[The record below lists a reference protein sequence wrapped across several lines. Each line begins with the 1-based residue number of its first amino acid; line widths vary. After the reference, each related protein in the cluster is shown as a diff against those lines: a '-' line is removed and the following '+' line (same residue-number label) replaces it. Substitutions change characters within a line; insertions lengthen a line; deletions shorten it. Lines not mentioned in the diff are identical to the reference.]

1 MQTASPTKPVLLAPE
16 LAVKYERMQAILR
29 EMGEVVVGYS
39 GGVDSTVVM
48 KVAHDVLGDRAIA
61 VTGDSEAFPQGEVD
75 AALKV
80 AEEMGVEVV
89 RVCTHELRNEHF
101 RVNNPDRCYHCK
113 TELFGELRQ
122 VADARGIRWIADG
135 SHADDAGD
143 YRPGMKAGEEQN
155 VRSPLREA
163 GIHKSEIRDLALALG
178 LSNWDKPSFACLSS
192 RFPYGTTITPELLAR
207 VDGCEK
213 LLRELGFR
221 QFRVRHHDTVCRIE
235 VEPHDLLRV
244 IELREVIATRFR
256 ELGYTYVTL
265 DLEGFRSG
273 KMNDTLKQNRAA
285 VIRPDAIRRSL

>member
-1 MQTASPTKPVLLAPE
+1 
-16 LAVKYERMQAILR
+16 MQAVHTTNTETLSPLLGAKYDRLQALLR

-39 GGVDSTVVM
+39 GGVDSTLVM
-48 KVAHDVLGDRAIA
+48 KVAHDVLGSRAIA
-61 VTGDSEAFPQGEVD
+61 VVGDSEAFPQGEVD

-89 RVCTHELRNEHF
+89 RVRTHELNIEHF

-113 TELFGELRQ
+113 TELFSVLRQ
-122 VADARGIRWIADG
+122 VAEKRGIRWIADG

-143 YRPGMKAGEEQN
+143 HRPGMKAGEERG

-163 GIHKSEIRDLALALG
+163 GIGKAEIRELAHFLG

-192 RFPYGTTITPELLAR
+192 RFPYGTTITAELLAR

-213 LLRELGFR
+213 YLRELGFR

-235 VEPHDLLRV
+235 VEPQDIPRV
-244 IELREVIATRFR
+244 LEFREAINARFK

-265 DLEGFRSG
+265 DLEGYRSG
-273 KMNDTLKQNRAA
+273 KMNDPLKNNGTAI
-285 VIRPDAIRRSL
+285 IRMDAIKKG